1 MLVDLQTFWTQT
13 DCFFYCQVIKW
24 AIFCCGILQGGPADA
39 LTSAVSVDL
48 GKHPSLQGARATSTV
63 TGIIDGTGAVGAAV
77 GQYMVGMLSDQLGW
91 KSVFLFLLICLAAA
105 FLLSLFRLC
114 KVWSC
119 GIVESLSVFFV
130 WKARGGCSLLI
141 FDVQKVYLQN
151 DFWICKWEDCRYSY
165 PSWIWDS
172 YSFLHLTKSHDSLEI
187 CH

>member
-1 MLVDLQTFWTQT
+1 MEIQQDYHSKMLVDLQTFWTQT

-119 GIVESLSVFFV
+119 GIVESLSVFFCLKGKR
-130 WKARGGCSLLI
+130 WM
-141 FDVQKVYLQN
+141 F
-151 DFWICKWEDCRYSY
+151 
-165 PSWIWDS
+165 
-172 YSFLHLTKSHDSLEI
+172 SFNF
-187 CH
+187 